1 MPGYDRTGP
10 WGEGPRTGGGFGY
23 CGGNR
28 PGLGRGL
35 RGVGRGGRPWGGGR
49 GRCFGGGRGWSAPA
63 YGLAYGP
70 AYAPEYGGR
79 PYPFPPSEEEA
90 LRAEAENL
98 RAELKAMEER
108 LAELEKEGR
117 QD

>member
-10 WGEGPRTGGGFGY
+10 WGQGSRTGGGFGY
-23 CGGNR
+23 CGGQR
-28 PGLGRGL
+28 PGFGGDY

-63 YGLAYGP
+63 YGPGFASDPGW
-70 AYAPEYGGR
+70 R
-79 PYPFPPSEEEA
+79 PYPSSASEEEA

-98 RAELKAMEER
+98 RGELKAMEER
-108 LAELEKEGR
+108 LAELEKDR
-117 QD
+117 RRD